1 MTIIRAGILLLVFV
15 LSLPIL
21 FFAPGGIASFVAG
34 EARAETRTE
43 ISMYSL
49 ESGSLVYRGKE
60 TEEIKNGRVTRIT
73 TYTTPAG
80 KPIQEKKS
88 VYQIEGLVP
97 ELYTMKDLRSGESE
111 ELRKDGNNI
120 HMSARENKDEDLD
133 SDSED
138 WEPGSLISATLVAH
152 MRIVLGRLMN
162 GEEVEF
168 SFYAPSRQ
176 ESYTF
181 RFVLDEEKTA
191 AENATAKETIVI
203 VMEPGT
209 WLVRRLVDPLYFYL
223 SKKAPHPLLEY
234 RGRTTIRTLEGDTQ
248 DLRVTYTTLE

>member
-1 MTIIRAGILLLVFV
+1 MTILRAGILLLVFV
-15 LSLPIL
+15 LSLPFL
-21 FFAPGGIASFVAG
+21 ALAPGGIASFAAG
-34 EARAETRTE
+34 EAWAESRTE
-43 ISMYSL
+43 ISIYSL
-49 ESGSLVYRGKE
+49 ETGSLVFRGKE
-60 TEEIKNGRVTRIT
+60 TEEVKDGRLTRIT
-73 TYTTPAG
+73 IYTTPAG

-88 VYQIEGLVP
+88 VYRIEGLVP
-97 ELYTMKDLRSGESE
+97 ELYTMKDLRSGETE
-111 ELRKDGNNI
+111 ELRKDGNTI

-133 SDSED
+133 SDTED
-138 WEPGSLISATLVAH
+138 WEPGSLFSAALVAY
-152 MRIVLGRLMN
+152 MRIVLDRLMN

-176 ESYTF
+176 AVYTF
-181 RFVLDEEKTA
+181 RFVLDEERTA
-191 AENATAKETIVI
+191 AAKEAIVI

-223 SKKAPHPLLEY
+223 GKKAPHPLLEY